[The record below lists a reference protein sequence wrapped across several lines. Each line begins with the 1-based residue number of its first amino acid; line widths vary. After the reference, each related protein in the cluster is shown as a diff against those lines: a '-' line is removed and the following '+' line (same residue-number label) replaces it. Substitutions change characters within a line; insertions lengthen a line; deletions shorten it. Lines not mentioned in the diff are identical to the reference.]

1 MIRRPPRSTR
11 TDTLFPYTT
20 LFRSRLVLI
29 NGQLFGTFCFCLGWF
44 NRLRC
49 RNGCERRPIVLWPFF
64 RVQRLGGGCGQKACA
79 ESRVEKV
86 FRFFRADRRRAGY
99 QNNLLVLRKLLNF
112 AGRQQRS
119 EEHTSE
125 L

>member
-1 MIRRPPRSTR
+1 MLSCVFTSRSWKTR
-11 TDTLFPYTT
+11 CA
-20 LFRSRLVLI
+20 LVTGVKTCALPI
-29 NGQLFGTFCFCLGWF
+29 S
-44 NRLRC
+44 
-49 RNGCERRPIVLWPFF
+49 NGCGLRPIVLWPFF

-112 AGRQQRS
+112 AGRQQRPWRLGPCDHDMA
-119 EEHTSE
+119 ETW
-125 L
+125 